1 MINFVAHFM
10 SKQRITRLKI
20 SNSCLKTQLNK
31 QLHKILLLT
40 CFFITH
46 ILQAQTPIPKP
57 KINWPKLGLDSS
69 RLFAAPLQGM
79 VYSMQS
85 AEPID
90 GASVY
95 EKEHRKATLTLV
107 DGSFELYLG
116 LGKRNHEIFISKQ
129 GYADTSFFIANQT
142 QMEHRLFL
150 RKLEN
155 PAIEAS
161 SIDSGSNQT
170 YDLLKENLANWHAS
184 NEHYNNIKDTFHS
197 VYVFSLLPGIST
209 NHQVDLLTRNEV
221 AINFLLGQS
230 MGANKLEIGMLFNQ
244 TLGEVKGL
252 QIATLG
258 NLAEKDVF
266 GSQIGGLAN
275 INLSR
280 THGLQAA
287 SLYNYSHSF
296 NGVQASVG
304 LNQCHAFNGLQIGLI
319 NLADSAYG
327 MPIGLFSYAKDGYH
341 KKEIGLDERAIL
353 SYSYRTGKE
362 LFYNILQVGFTKHSG
377 RSIGLIGMGFGTQS
391 PFEGKMK
398 LGFDCT
404 FSQLIP
410 FGSKLSSL
418 NWFGKVLVSFI
429 YPFNNKVEV
438 FAGPAISVTALNRSD
453 PAYSTHFRTFPLSS
467 FYSSVDGEYT
477 IKSWIGA
484 RLGVRFQ

>member
-1 MINFVAHFM
+1 M
-10 SKQRITRLKI
+10 
-20 SNSCLKTQLNK
+20 
-31 QLHKILLLT
+31 
-40 CFFITH
+40 
-46 ILQAQTPIPKP
+46 QAQTPNPKP
-57 KINWPKLGLDSS
+57 QIKWPKLGLDSS
-69 RLFAAPLQGM
+69 RLFATPLQGM
-79 VYSMQS
+79 VYSAQS
-85 AEPID
+85 AEPIV
-90 GASVY
+90 GVSVY

-129 GYADTSFFIANQT
+129 GYSDTSFFIANQT
-142 QMEHRLFL
+142 QMEHRLYL
-150 RKLEN
+150 RKIDSPTIQAN
-155 PAIEAS
+155 PN
-161 SIDSGSNQT
+161 DSGSNQT
-170 YDLLKENLANWHAS
+170 YSLLKENLVSWHAS
-184 NEHYNNIKDTFHS
+184 NEHYNNIKDTFHAA
-197 VYVFSLLPGIST
+197 YAFSLLPGIST
-209 NHQVDLLTRNEV
+209 NHQIDLLTRNEV

-230 MGANKLEIGMLFNQ
+230 MGANKLEIGLLFNQ

-252 QIATLG
+252 QIAALG
-258 NLAEKDVF
+258 NLAEKEVY

-275 INLSR
+275 INLGR
-280 THGLQAA
+280 THGFQAA
-287 SLYNYSHSF
+287 SLYNYSLSF

-319 NLADSAYG
+319 NLSDSAYG

-362 LFYNILQVGFTKHSG
+362 LFYNIFQVGFTKHSS
-377 RSIGLIGMGFGTQS
+377 RSIGLIGLGFGTQS

-429 YPFNNKVEV
+429 YPFNNKLEV

-453 PAYSTHFRTFPLSS
+453 PAYNTHFRTFPLSS
-467 FYSSVDGEYT
+467 FYSSIDGEYT

>member
-1 MINFVAHFM
+1 MQI
-10 SKQRITRLKI
+10 QRNRRLKN
-20 SNSCLKTQLNK
+20 SNSSLKIQLNK
-31 QLHKILLLT
+31 HLNKFLFLA
-40 CFFITH
+40 CFFSTQFM
-46 ILQAQTPIPKP
+46 QAQTPIAKP
-57 KINWPKLGLDSS
+57 KINWHKLGLDSS
-69 RLFAAPLQGM
+69 RLFATPLQGM
-79 VYSMQS
+79 VYSIQS

-129 GYADTSFFIANQT
+129 GYADTSFLIANQT
-142 QMEHRLFL
+142 QTEHRLYL
-150 RKLEN
+150 RKLDN
-155 PAIEAS
+155 
-161 SIDSGSNQT
+161 SIIQANSTDSGSSQT
-170 YDLLKENLANWHAS
+170 YDLLKENLANWHAK
-184 NEHYNNIKDTFHS
+184 NEHYNNIKDTFHA
-197 VYVFSLLPGIST
+197 VYVFSLLPNIST
-209 NHQVDLLTRNEV
+209 NHQLDLLTRNEV

-252 QIATLG
+252 QIAALG

-266 GSQIGGLAN
+266 GSQIAGLAN
-275 INLSR
+275 INLNR
-280 THGLQAA
+280 THGLQVA

-319 NLADSAYG
+319 NLSDSAHG

-341 KKEIGLDERAIL
+341 KKEIGIDERAIL
-353 SYSYRTGKE
+353 SFSYRTGKE
-362 LFYNILQVGFTKHSG
+362 VFYNILQLGFTKHSG

-398 LGFDCT
+398 LGIDCT

-418 NWFGKVLVSFI
+418 NWFGKVLVSFV

-467 FYSSVDGEYT
+467 FYSSIDGDYT
-477 IKSWIGA
+477 VKSWIGA

>member
-1 MINFVAHFM
+1 MAKKRNNMLINLGSA
-10 SKQRITRLKI
+10 LK
-20 SNSCLKTQLNK
+20 
-31 QLHKILLLT
+31 LLLSKRLYMLGFLVS
-40 CFFITH
+40 FFSSH
-46 ILQAQTPIPKP
+46 FLLAQTPIAK
-57 KINWPKLGLDSS
+57 KQLNWPKLGLDSS
-69 RLFAAPLQGM
+69 RMFTQPLQGM
-79 VYSMQS
+79 VYSLQN
-85 AEPID
+85 AEPII

-116 LGKRNHEIFISKQ
+116 LGKRNHQIFISKQ

-142 QMEHRLFL
+142 QVEHRLFL
-150 RKLEN
+150 RKIDN
-155 PAIEAS
+155 PTLQANPM
-161 SIDSGSNQT
+161 DSGSTQT
-170 YDLLKENLANWHAS
+170 YNLLRENMYNWHAK
-184 NEHYNNIKDTFHS
+184 NEHYNNIKDTFHA

-230 MGANKLEIGMLFNQ
+230 MGANKLEMGILFNQ

-252 QIATLG
+252 QIAALG

-275 INLSR
+275 INLNR

-319 NLADSAYG
+319 NISDSAYG
-327 MPIGLFSYAKDGYH
+327 MPIGLLSYAKDGYH

-362 LFYNILQVGFTKHSG
+362 LFYNIFQVGFTKHSG
-377 RSIGLIGMGFGTQS
+377 RSIGLIGMGFGTLS

-410 FGSKLSSL
+410 FGSKLNSL
-418 NWFGKVLVSFI
+418 NWFGKLLVSFI
-429 YPFNNKVEV
+429 YPINSKVEV

-467 FYSSVDGEYT
+467 FYSSVDGDYT